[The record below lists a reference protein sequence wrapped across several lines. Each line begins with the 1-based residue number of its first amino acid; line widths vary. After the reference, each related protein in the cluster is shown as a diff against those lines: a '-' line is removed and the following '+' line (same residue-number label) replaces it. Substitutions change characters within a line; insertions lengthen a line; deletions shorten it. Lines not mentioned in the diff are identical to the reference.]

1 MEQELLFVSMLEK
14 VKKIAREQQNCI
26 RREQIREVFAA
37 LALEE
42 AQLEQVYDYLQKRG
56 IGVDEP
62 ADMEESLTEAE
73 KDYLQEYLETLA
85 QMERVG
91 AGELEAISLSAM
103 AGDVDAQKKL
113 AEQYLPHVADLAKL
127 YAGQGVLLEDL
138 IGEGNVALSVGVQ
151 MLGCLEQSSEVQG
164 MLGKMI
170 MDAMEAYISENA
182 QAEQKNRRVEDKVNR
197 VADAAGSLAQDLG
210 RKVTPEEL
218 AQETKMPVSAIRDAM
233 RLSGYKIE
241 DLVYSDPES
250 GEQQG

>member
-1 MEQELLFVSMLEK
+1 MEQEILFVSTLEK
-14 VKKIAREQQNCI
+14 VKKTAREQRNCI
-26 RREQIREVFAA
+26 RREQIREAFAA

-42 AQLEQVYDYLQKRG
+42 AQLEQIYDYLRKRG

-62 ADMEESLTEAE
+62 ADTEESLTEEE

-85 QMERVG
+85 QMKRVSD
-91 AGELEAISLSAM
+91 GELEAISLSAM
-103 AGDVDAQKKL
+103 AGDGDAQRKL

-151 MLGCLEQSSEVQG
+151 MLGCLERACEVQG

-182 QAEQKNRRVEDKVNR
+182 EAGRKNRRVEDKVNR
-197 VADAAGSLAQDLG
+197 VADAARSLAQDLG

-218 AQETKMPVSAIRDAM
+218 AQETKLSVSAIRDAM

-241 DLVYSDPES
+241 DLVNTDPES